1 MNLKNV
7 LPNGHPGEIILFT
20 YPESV
25 FGRRMVRYL
34 NLRRLPFSQI
44 RVPPNMPRPILQ
56 QRLGINYR
64 RIPIMAIGRDIY
76 IDTRLMLA
84 KLETFFPENRLGAED
99 GFGAGVEDLFENF
112 VIDGGPF
119 WRTAGCIPPTA
130 PLMENEVWTKD
141 RFDGSGGGFTKQAL
155 LDNRS
160 WSISQLRIYYGIV
173 EKMLGDGRPW
183 ILGGDNP
190 GLAEI
195 HAGWVYDWGI
205 NMAQDMEDDSG
216 GATADMQRALSDV
229 EFPKLYEWVKRFREV
244 ADKANKDHAEG
255 GRLQE
260 GADAEYKVV
269 DCILAAGF
277 TEQDPCFDETDV
289 LGLQKGQPITI
300 APVDFGFTHKD
311 EGNLIGLSRNEV
323 VIEAQV
329 PQGMGSLRLHYPRI
343 NFKILSKS

>member
-1 MNLKNV
+1 MTSKNV

-25 FGRRMVRYL
+25 FGRRMIRYL
-34 NLRRLPFSQI
+34 NLRRLPFTQI
-44 RVPPNMPRPILQ
+44 RVPPNMPRLILQ
-56 QRLGINYR
+56 ERLGINYR
-64 RIPIMAIGRDIY
+64 RIPIMSIGRDIY

-99 GFGAGVEDLFENF
+99 AFGSGVEDLLENF

-130 PLMENEVWTKD
+130 PLMKDEVWKKD

-160 WSISQLRIYYGIV
+160 WSISQLRIYYSLV
-173 EKMLGDGRPW
+173 EKMLEDGRQW

-195 HAGWVYDWGI
+195 HAGWVHDWGV
-205 NMAQDMEDDSG
+205 NMAQDIRDDSDG
-216 GATADMQRALSDV
+216 STADMKRALSDI
-229 EFPKLYEWVKRFREV
+229 EFPKLYDWVKRFRNAAED
-244 ADKANKDHAEG
+244 AEKENTEG

-260 GADAEYKVV
+260 GADAEDQIV
-269 DCILAAGF
+269 DRVLAAEF
-277 TEQDPCFDETDV
+277 TEQDPYFDESDV
-289 LGLQKGQPITI
+289 LGLSRGQRVTV

-311 EGNLIGLSRNEV
+311 EGNLIGISKNEV
-323 VIEAQV
+323 VIEVQV
-329 PQGMGSLRLHYPRI
+329 PRGKGSLRLHYPRI
-343 NFKILSKS
+343 NFKILRKS

>member
-1 MNLKNV
+1 MKPNNV
-7 LPNGHPGEIILFT
+7 LPNGHSGEIILFT

-34 NLRRLPFSQI
+34 NFRRLPFSQI

-56 QRLGINYR
+56 ERLGINYR

-84 KLETFFPENRLGAED
+84 KLETCFPENRLGAED
-99 GFGAGVEDLFENF
+99 GFGSGVEELLESF

-130 PLMENEVWTKD
+130 PLMKNEVWRKD

-155 LDNRS
+155 LDNRP

-173 EKMLGDGRPW
+173 EKMLKDGRQW
-183 ILGGDNP
+183 ILGGENP

-195 HAGWVYDWGI
+195 HAGWVHDWGL
-205 NMAQDMEDDSG
+205 NMAQDMGDDSD
-216 GATADMQRALSDV
+216 GATADMKRALSDV
-229 EFPKLYEWVKRFREV
+229 EFPKLYEWVKRFR
-244 ADKANKDHAEG
+244 AAAENAEKENSAA

-260 GADAEYKVV
+260 GADAEDQVV
-269 DCILAAGF
+269 DRILAADL
-277 TEQDPCFDETDV
+277 TEQEPHFEESDV
-289 LGLQKGQPITI
+289 LGLRRGERVTI

-311 EGNLIGLSRNEV
+311 EGDLIGISKNEV
-323 VIEAQV
+323 VIEVQV
-329 PQGMGSLRLHYPRI
+329 PQGKGSLRLHYPRI
-343 NFKILSKS
+343 NFKILRKN